1 MGAAP
6 IELKKGLKQRHLT
19 MIAMGGVIG
28 AGLFVGSGTVIAGA
42 GPAAFLTY
50 AITGVLII
58 LVMRMLGEMAT
69 ANPST
74 GSFADYARNALGG
87 WAGFSVGWLYWYFW
101 VIVIGFEA
109 VAGGKVIQYWID
121 APLWLISL
129 ILMTLMTLTNL
140 FSVSSFGEF
149 EFWFAGIKVAAII
162 VFIALGSLFVLGV
175 WPNKSLD
182 FSNLTAHGGFFPL
195 GIGAIFSAIVVV
207 IFSMVGAEVAT
218 IAAAESHDPGKAIA
232 RATNSVILRIAV
244 FFVGSIFLLAVI
256 LPWNSAELAAS
267 PYVSAFK
274 LMGIPYADHIMN
286 AVVLTAVLSCLNS
299 GLYTSSRMLF
309 VLAAR
314 REAPV
319 ALMSVNKAGVPMA
332 AILSSTV
339 VGFLCVIAAAVS
351 PDRVFSFLLNS
362 SGAVILF
369 VYLLIA
375 ISQIILRRRTSP
387 EKLTVKMWA
396 FPVLSFV
403 VVAAILAVLAQMA
416 FDEDARTQLL
426 LSLASWAIV
435 VIIFFATKRL
445 RGKAPAEI
453 AAAPGGAGC
462 ARRARPG
469 PGQRDGQRRRVAR
482 RAAGDRRRPKR
493 GVLRLRSGQ
502 PDRHRAGDARR
513 RGVRLA
519 GHHRGRSGPTG
530 PNAGD
535 PARGEPARGRSAGQL
550 QAAPGAGRCG
560 GGVQAGP
567 VGHLHPSRGSVG
579 VAALRRGRPRPGGVR
594 HPDHPRGRPVRPGRC
609 LVACALVGAADDHR
623 DRSRPQRAGR
633 RGGASGVDAGPF
645 DPGRPGRGDG
655 GPDPVAAEP
664 VPAGRRVPGLSGEGS
679 RGSARR
685 GPDARSAR
693 TCRSNWSSTTP
704 GRSRPGCSRSL
715 GSATPSWWPSVRPP
729 AACSVRYRWAGW
741 PSASCT
747 APTSR

>member
-6 IELKKGLKQRHLT
+6 VELKKGLKQRHLT

-28 AGLFVGSGTVIAGA
+28 AGLFVGSGTVIAGT

-162 VFIALGSLFVLGV
+162 VFIVLGSLFVLGL

-195 GIGAIFSAIVVV
+195 GVGAIFSAIVVV

-396 FPVLSFV
+396 FPVLSFI

-445 RGKAPAEI
+445 RGKAPADI
-453 AAAPGGAGC
+453 AAVPGEPGAPAERVLVLANETVNGEELIDELRAIDKARNAEYFVCVPANPIDTGQAMHEGAAFVWQATTEAAQ
-462 ARRARPG
+462 ARLDRTLEILRAENLRAEGELGNFRPLRALADAVAEFKPDRLVICTHPEDRSAWLRYDVVERAREAYDIPITH
-469 PGQRDGQRRRVAR
+469 VI
-482 RAAGDRRRPKR
+482 
-493 GVLRLRSGQ
+493 
-502 PDRHRAGDARR
+502 
-513 RGVRLA
+513 
-519 GHHRGRSGPTG
+519 
-530 PNAGD
+530 
-535 PARGEPARGRSAGQL
+535 
-550 QAAPGAGRCG
+550 
-560 GGVQAGP
+560 
-567 VGHLHPSRGSVG
+567 
-579 VAALRRGRPRPGGVR
+579 
-594 HPDHPRGRPVRPGRC
+594 
-609 LVACALVGAADDHR
+609 
-623 DRSRPQRAGR
+623 
-633 RGGASGVDAGPF
+633 
-645 DPGRPGRGDG
+645 
-655 GPDPVAAEP
+655 AESI
-664 VPAGRRVPGLSGEGS
+664 PAGV
-679 RGSARR
+679 
-685 GPDARSAR
+685 
-693 TCRSNWSSTTP
+693 
-704 GRSRPGCSRSL
+704 
-715 GSATPSWWPSVRPP
+715 
-729 AACSVRYRWAGW
+729 
-741 PSASCT
+741 
-747 APTSR
+747 